1 MNAAGNFVCFL
12 IALILPFFLH
22 KHAKN
27 MNNEPND
34 LSQKNK
40 NRKKPANR
48 ASFVFSGTDKIVI
61 LFNWREFLS
70 FFDWICAD
78 Y

>member
-1 MNAAGNFVCFL
+1 MQ
-12 IALILPFFLH
+12 
-22 KHAKN
+22 KN

-61 LFNWREFLS
+61 LFNWEK
-70 FFDWICAD
+70 
-78 Y
+78 

>member
-1 MNAAGNFVCFL
+1 MQ
-12 IALILPFFLH
+12 
-22 KHAKN
+22 KN

-48 ASFVFSGTDKIVI
+48 ASFVFSGTDKIFI
-61 LFNWREFLS
+61 LFNWEK
-70 FFDWICAD
+70 
-78 Y
+78 